1 MVVLFMDHSPL
12 PDRAA
17 FPLLAA
23 NPELV
28 WLDNAATTQKPR
40 VVLDAER
47 RFYEESNANVHRGGH
62 RLGYAATEA
71 YEAARQT
78 VARFINANAQE
89 VVFTRGATEAINL
102 VAYSWGGSE
111 LKAGD
116 EILLSTLE
124 HHANIV
130 PWQLVAQRTG
140 AVIRPI
146 PLQEDGQIDMTA
158 FADLLGPRTRLVAIS
173 QMSNALGVCPPLE
186 QMIAAARA
194 VGACVLVDGAQGIA
208 HQGVD
213 VAALGADF
221 YVFSGHKVFGPT
233 GIGVL
238 WGRAELLAQMPPWQG
253 GGEMIE
259 RVSFDGTTF
268 APAPRR
274 FEAGTPA
281 FAQTVAL
288 AAALDWLAG
297 QDRLAIAQHETALYQ
312 QLADGI
318 TYLDGVR
325 IVGTAPGKGPIA
337 SLVFGRAHPYDVAQ
351 FLDERDIAVRVGN
364 HCAGPLMQSLGL
376 SQGTLRVSLALYN
389 TTADIDALL
398 AALEDTLELLQ

>member
-1 MVVLFMDHSPL
+1 MDHSSL
-12 PDRAA
+12 PDRAS

-23 NPELV
+23 NPDLV
-28 WLDNAATTQKPR
+28 WLDNAATTQKPG

-71 YEAARQT
+71 YEAARNT
-78 VARFINANAQE
+78 VARFINASAQE
-89 VVFTRGATEAINL
+89 IVFTRGATEAINL
-102 VAYSWGGSE
+102 VAYSWGGSQ

-116 EILLSTLE
+116 EIILSTLE

-130 PWQLVAQRTG
+130 PWQLIAQRTG

-158 FADLLGPRTRLVAIS
+158 FASLLGPRTRMVAIS

-186 QMIAAARA
+186 QIIEAARS
-194 VGACVLVDGAQGIA
+194 VGARVLVDGAQGIA
-208 HQGVD
+208 HQAVD

-238 WGRAELLAQMPPWQG
+238 WGRAELLADMPPWQG

-259 RVSFDGTTF
+259 RVSFAGTTF

-288 AAALDWLAG
+288 AAALEWLSA
-297 QDRLAIAQHETALYQ
+297 QDRPAIARHEAALYQ
-312 QLADGI
+312 QLAEGI
-318 TYLDGVR
+318 RYLDGVR
-325 IVGTAPGKGPIA
+325 IVGNAPDKGPIA

-389 TTADIDALL
+389 TSADIERLL
-398 AALEDTLELLQ
+398 AALQDTLELLQ